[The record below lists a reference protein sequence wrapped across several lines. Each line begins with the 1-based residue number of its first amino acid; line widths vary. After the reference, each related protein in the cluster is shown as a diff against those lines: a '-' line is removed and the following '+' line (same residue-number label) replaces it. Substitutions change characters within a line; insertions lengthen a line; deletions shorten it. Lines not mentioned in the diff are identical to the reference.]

1 MSHVSWVLREISFWA
16 QVFFLIKR
24 KLDLVFPSLS
34 VTFLFALFY
43 IFFYLCTPPLLNF
56 KTFRAYNL
64 FFFSETAYVS
74 DTFNLYYKRS
84 AQDRNES
91 FFAYRIMKRKNITII
106 ALGKEQDNENG
117 SCVTDSV
124 LLDECKQRFSLRYF
138 NKTHLS
144 FRIKNVTLQDAGH
157 YLRQAFFLGMNDPEY
172 AEISLFVQGNPFY
185 KSMSQTI

>member
-1 MSHVSWVLREISFWA
+1 MFFRHSLLPSFSHSS
-16 QVFFLIKR
+16 
-24 KLDLVFPSLS
+24 
-34 VTFLFALFY
+34 TF
-43 IFFYLCTPPLLNF
+43 FFYLCTPPLLNF

-64 FFFSETAYVS
+64 FFSETTYVS

-91 FFAYRIMKRKNITII
+91 FFAYRIMKGKNITII

-117 SCVTDSV
+117 ACVTDSV

-144 FRIKNVTLQDAGH
+144 FRIKNVTPQDAGH

-185 KSMSQTI
+185 MSMSQTI